1 MTMIQTLLVKRF
13 LVITIRTENLEQM
26 EYVMLAQQG
35 INLMMQTL
43 LVKRFLVVTIRTEN
57 LEQMGYVQL
66 VQLGIN

>member
-1 MTMIQTLLVKRF
+1 
-13 LVITIRTENLEQM
+13 M

-35 INLMMQTL
+35 TNLMIQIL
-43 LVKRFLVVTIRTEN
+43 HVKKFLVVTIRTEN